1 MDRIFNPEKML
12 EYQKKLKKSGENDED
27 VELDFDEEQFNRD
40 KEQRRLERMGKY
52 SGSIRLL
59 LDKLLENTK
68 LTLRQLSEECSE
80 EERRKLIPTVEIF
93 REIIIE
99 FLTEGYI
106 DIDELHKEQTDYLM
120 DTSDEFVLNEILLTI
135 MEDRDYKRISKI
147 YIYPMENEDYVHFRN
162 VTDENGNIKN
172 FKCSN
177 IGFSYEE
184 R

>member
-1 MDRIFNPEKML
+1 M
-12 EYQKKLKKSGENDED
+12 
-27 VELDFDEEQFNRD
+27 
-40 KEQRRLERMGKY
+40 
-52 SGSIRLL
+52 
-59 LDKLLENTK
+59 
-68 LTLRQLSEECSE
+68 
-80 EERRKLIPTVEIF
+80 
-93 REIIIE
+93 
-99 FLTEGYI
+99 TEGYI